1 MPITLCANRDC
12 GYTEFMKTMGSHSS
26 SGTPRPRAW
35 CAELGDLASLA
46 ENACGVDVRALEAG
60 QTVLVRTHY
69 TTYSARLTS
78 PAQGK
83 AVVVGDGSF
92 LTEPTDVTIVGAT
105 LSGRGSSVAHG
116 RVLTGFRLVLA
127 CDEGE
132 IITSRVRAVSVDG
145 MPWFSEYQE
154 V

>member
-1 MPITLCANRDC
+1 MEN
-12 GYTEFMKTMGSHSS
+12 GYTDRMETLVSDSNS
-26 SGTPRPRAW
+26 AITRQRTWS
-35 CAELGDLASLA
+35 AELGDLVRLA
-46 ENACGVDVRALEAG
+46 DDACGVNVHTLEAG
-60 QTVLVRTHY
+60 QTVLIRTHY

-116 RVLTGFRLVLA
+116 RVLAGFRLVLA

-132 IITSRVRAVSVDG
+132 IITSRVRAISIDG
-145 MPWFSEYQE
+145 MPWFSEYHE
-154 V
+154 A